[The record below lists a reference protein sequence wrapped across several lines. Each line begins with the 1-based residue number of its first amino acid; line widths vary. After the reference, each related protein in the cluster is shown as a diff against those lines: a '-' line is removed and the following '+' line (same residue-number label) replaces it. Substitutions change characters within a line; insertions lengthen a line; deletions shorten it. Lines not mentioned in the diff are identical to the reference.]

1 MIQTDAEYKGCLKIS
16 LKGIYLMD
24 ANLFALQGK
33 KVLVTGGSRGIGRT
47 IAEGFALA
55 GADGIAICARKED
68 SLAEAADAVT
78 KKGAHVLTIPAHLGK
93 VEDIDSMFETVTKE
107 FGGLDILVN
116 NMGMNI
122 FTPSVVD
129 ADEAL
134 WDKIMDLNLK
144 SVFLVSQRAARVM
157 RDSSGGKII
166 NVSTVAARKATPGLG
181 IYGVAKAGVEM
192 LTKVLAAEL
201 SPFNI
206 QVNAIA
212 LAMIKTKFS
221 EPLWS
226 NDALREQIEA
236 SNLMGRIAEPE
247 EVVGAAVYLA
257 SEASSFV
264 TGSVL
269 VLDGGTTAK

>member
-1 MIQTDAEYKGCLKIS
+1 
-16 LKGIYLMD
+16 MD
-24 ANLFALQGK
+24 ANLFSLKGK
-33 KVLVTGGSRGIGRT
+33 RVLVTGGSRGIGRT

-55 GADGIAICARKED
+55 GADRIAICARKEE
-68 SLAEAADAVT
+68 SLTEAAEAIE
-78 KKGAHVLTIPAHLGK
+78 KKGAKVLTVPAHLGK
-93 VEDIDSMFETVTKE
+93 VEDIDKMFETVAQE
-107 FGGLDILVN
+107 FGGLDVLVN

-144 SVFLVSQRAARVM
+144 SVFLVSQRAAKIM
-157 RDSSGGKII
+157 RDTSSGKII

-192 LTKVLAAEL
+192 LTRVLAAEL

-206 QVNAIA
+206 QVNTIA

-226 NDALREQIEA
+226 NDVLREQIES

-247 EVVGAAVYLA
+247 EVVGAALYLA

>member
-1 MIQTDAEYKGCLKIS
+1 MDES
-16 LKGIYLMD
+16 L
-24 ANLFALQGK
+24 FSLQGK
-33 KVLVTGGSRGIGRT
+33 RVLITGGSRGIGRT

-55 GADGIAICARKED
+55 GAENIAICARKEE
-68 SLAEAADAVT
+68 SLTEAADAIK
-78 KKGAHVLTIPAHLGK
+78 KKGANVLTIPAHLGK
-93 VEDIDSMFETVTKE
+93 VEDIDRIFETVTKE

-144 SVFLVSQRAARVM
+144 SVFLVSQRAAKIM
-157 RDSSGGKII
+157 KDSSRGKII

-206 QVNAIA
+206 QVNAVA

-247 EVVGAAVYLA
+247 EVVGAVIYLA

>member
-1 MIQTDAEYKGCLKIS
+1 
-16 LKGIYLMD
+16 MD
-24 ANLFALQGK
+24 ANMFSLKGK
-33 KVLVTGGSRGIGRT
+33 KVLITGGSRGIGRT
-47 IAEGFALA
+47 IAEGFASS
-55 GADGIAICARKED
+55 GAEKIAICARKEE
-68 SLAEAADAVT
+68 SLAEARDAIQE
-78 KKGAHVLTIPAHLGK
+78 KGADVLTVPAHLGK
-93 VEDIDSMFETVTKE
+93 VEDIDRMFETVTNE

-129 ADEAL
+129 AEETL

-144 SVFLVSQRAARVM
+144 SVFLVSQRAAKIM
-157 RDSSGGKII
+157 RGSSGGKII
-166 NVSTVAARKATPGLG
+166 NISTVAARKATPGLG

-201 SPFNI
+201 SPSNI

-221 EPLWS
+221 EPLWT
-226 NDALREQIEA
+226 NDVLRQQIEG

-247 EVVGAAVYLA
+247 EVVGAALYLA

-269 VLDGGTTAK
+269 ILDGGTTAK

>member
-1 MIQTDAEYKGCLKIS
+1 
-16 LKGIYLMD
+16 MD
-24 ANLFALQGK
+24 ANLFSLKGK
-33 KVLVTGGSRGIGRT
+33 KVLITGASRGIGRT

-55 GADGIAICARKED
+55 GAESIAICARKEE

-78 KKGAHVLTIPAHLGK
+78 KKGANTLAVTAHLGK
-93 VEDIDSMFETVTKE
+93 VEDIDRMFETVTKE
-107 FGGLDILVN
+107 FDGLDILVN

-144 SVFLVSQRAARVM
+144 SVFLVSQRAAKIM
-157 RDSSGGKII
+157 RDSSRGKII

-247 EVVGAAVYLA
+247 EVVGAALYLA

-269 VLDGGTTAK
+269 ILDGGTTAK

>member
-1 MIQTDAEYKGCLKIS
+1 
-16 LKGIYLMD
+16 MD
-24 ANLFALQGK
+24 ANLFSLEGK
-33 KVLVTGGSRGIGRT
+33 KVLVTGGSRGIGRAV
-47 IAEGFALA
+47 AEGFAQA
-55 GADGIAICARKED
+55 GAAEIAICARKEE
-68 SLAEAADAVT
+68 SLAEAADAVG
-78 KKGAHVLTIPAHLGK
+78 KKGTKVLTIPAHLGK
-93 VEDIDSMFETVTKE
+93 VEDIDRMFETITNE

-144 SVFLVSQRAARVM
+144 SVFLVSQRAAKLM
-157 RDSSGGKII
+157 KDSGGGKII

-206 QVNAIA
+206 QVNAVA

-226 NDALREQIEA
+226 NDALRQQIEA
-236 SNLMGRIAEPE
+236 SNLMGRIPEPE
-247 EVVGAAVYLA
+247 EVVGAALYLA

>member
-1 MIQTDAEYKGCLKIS
+1 
-16 LKGIYLMD
+16 MD
-24 ANLFALQGK
+24 ANLFSLDGK
-33 KVLVTGGSRGIGRT
+33 KILITGGSRGIGRA

-55 GADGIAICARKED
+55 GADEIAICARKEE
-68 SLAEAADAVT
+68 SLAEAASAVE
-78 KKGAHVLTIPAHLGK
+78 KKGARVLSISAHLGK
-93 VEDIDSMFETVTKE
+93 LEDIDGMFETIQME
-107 FGGLDILVN
+107 FNGLDVLVN

-144 SVFLVSQRAARVM
+144 SVFLVSQRAAKIM
-157 RDSSGGKII
+157 KNSSRGKII
-166 NVSTVAARKATPGLG
+166 NISTVAARKATPGLG

-226 NDALREQIEA
+226 NDVLKQQIEA

-247 EVVGAAVYLA
+247 EVVGAALYLA
-257 SEASSFV
+257 SEASSFM

-269 VLDGGTTAK
+269 TLDGGTTAK